1 MNCLPDVPSSL
12 RHLGKLFAFVL
23 AMGASGAA
31 GLSRAEEP
39 VIRVQIIATLD
50 RIVVTPIGSWKV
62 VCATPGLLVNGREA
76 AIECRGSRVHLF
88 SDERAAE
95 DTLLTLV
102 ALSDTGG
109 LQVKNVPYGIG
120 WWWGGQEDRRYEGE
134 IRVRALPSG
143 RLSVVVCLPIER
155 YLCGVVPYEIG
166 GAPFEALRAQ
176 AIAARSEAFAALRN
190 RMYAGDGY
198 DICGDVDCQ
207 VYGGTA
213 RTSPEVEKAIR
224 TTSRLVL
231 KSGGVPLNAYFASNC
246 GGHSE
251 SVENVWPQRSG
262 PRPYW
267 SAHPDAD
274 SLVSESLR
282 DERVLRTWLVKGA
295 ATFCNPLTNPA
306 LPDWSRK
313 YWRWK
318 VSTSPD
324 SLAIG
329 TAHGLRAG
337 RIVRIDSVRRGSSG
351 RILSAVFIGERGNF
365 RVSSELEFRQ
375 VWSPPLRSS
384 CVVVDRE
391 GPAEGPYRF
400 LITGAGWGHGVGM
413 CQSGAA
419 GMALAGRTA
428 EQILRHYYPTADLA
442 PAY

>member
-1 MNCLPDVPSSL
+1 MMLVFCTLCAPGVA
-12 RHLGKLFAFVL
+12 R
-23 AMGASGAA
+23 AM
-31 GLSRAEEP
+31 EP
-39 VIRVQIIATLD
+39 VIRVQTISTLD
-50 RIVVTPIGSWKV
+50 RILITPLGSWNVQQSK
-62 VCATPGLLVNGREA
+62 TGLLVDGRGA
-76 AIECRGSRVHLF
+76 TIECSGSRVRLL
-88 SDERAAE
+88 SGDIVVE
-95 DTLLTLV
+95 DTLLTLRAV
-102 ALSDTGG
+102 SDTAT
-109 LQVKNVPYGIG
+109 LLIKNVPYGIG
-120 WWWGGQEDRRYEGE
+120 WWWEGKEDRRYEGE

-143 RLSVVVCLPIER
+143 RLSVIVCLPIER
-155 YLCGVVPYEIG
+155 YLRGVVPYEIG

-176 AIAARSEAFAALRN
+176 TIAARSEAFAALRN

-207 VYGGTA
+207 VYGGTTK
-213 RTSPEVEKAIR
+213 TSAEIERAIR
-224 TTSRLVL
+224 TTSRLIL
-231 KSGGVPLNAYFASNC
+231 KAGGVPLNAYFASNC

-251 SVENVWPQRSG
+251 GVENVWPQRSG

-274 SLVSESLR
+274 SLVTESLQ
-282 DERVLRTWLVKGA
+282 DELVIRRWLANGP
-295 ATFCNPLTNPA
+295 ATFCNPIANPR

-324 SLAIG
+324 SLAVG
-329 TAHGLRAG
+329 TSHGLRAG
-337 RIVRIDSVRRGSSG
+337 RIVRIDSVRRGTSG
-351 RILSAVFIGERGNF
+351 RILSAVFVGERGSF

-384 CVVVDRE
+384 CVVVDTE
-391 GPAEGPYRF
+391 GPAGRPDRF
-400 LITGAGWGHGVGM
+400 LVAGAGWGHGVGM

-428 EQILRHYYPTADLA
+428 EQILRHYYPTADIS